1 MSAIVRRLFALR
13 PGEAKKTTLL
23 YGMHFIFYLGLR
35 WGDNASLTLFLSGWD
50 ATAQSYVFL
59 LQAAL
64 GLVTG
69 LLYTSFAS
77 RISNE
82 RMLLILVGGTIAW
95 LVSVQALLLSGLF
108 TERYGAT
115 YLYFLGAFSAFGDL
129 LALHIVN
136 YIADFYDTRSAKAA
150 LPVLMSASIAGAIA
164 GGFSARLLDVETM
177 PLAWIVTLLIVIG
190 FIFLIR
196 RTLPAELAQ
205 IDQAQRTEQRGASP
219 GESTFKRLRDG
230 FVFVRQSGLLRWMML
245 GTIALVVLMKLLN
258 LQSNVIFSAQFPG
271 DRAGMN
277 AYLGQIDAISNIAG
291 LAVSSLLFSRLLAR
305 MGVGSMN
312 LVFPFLTLLPVTA
325 LRLFPAGGGQPT
337 LLSPAGITAALAREH
352 DRVVK
357 KVFRNP
363 LDAMLYNS
371 VPLQMKSRA
380 RGFINGLIVPFGTL
394 LAGLLALLVNQGW
407 LDLRALALA
416 GIVIALGYVAIALR
430 LRTEY
435 SRALGRLLGD
445 DEMAIF
451 RAGDIG
457 FAQADPVAIAQVAAR
472 LDTADDDAMAVFL
485 AEMLF
490 NLQGRAALPQLV
502 QLATERRPS
511 VRAGVIRLIGPDW
524 AGDPA
529 VRALCRDSLADPD
542 AEVRRAAV
550 AALAPDPTTTQD
562 ESLMV
567 AFLGLLEDPDED
579 VRAGVIPPLIA
590 SGDFYFLAPAVRALS
605 SWLEDSASPANRAL
619 GLRVL
624 ARARDERLAHT
635 LIRYLGDPAP
645 LVRLQAVALIDDLC
659 ATASQESLQRLGVET
674 LRGLLADPDEAVRLA
689 AVESLGHFT
698 RHEAGLALLDALAD
712 HSFEVRQRACEAL
725 PRGAFAG
732 LESRLDSDNTYLA
745 ECAAFVLARAESRSA
760 SVGGLRARR
769 RALERIE
776 ALVGGAYQ
784 IHMQRQELRAY
795 VSPGARLLLRIL
807 RERADLLLDRV
818 FWLVGALGDA
828 TESRDIRRALR
839 SDSAVTRANA
849 AEALES
855 LTSPQIAGLIVP
867 LVSRAALPSAS
878 EAEGG
883 SLAALARIGTQ
894 MLGLLP
900 IKLGQ
905 IFQQTWSQV
914 DSFSVKPANHGLIH
928 DDGWLAAVT
937 LYMMIEWYENG
948 PQDAILAS
956 PTAIRSI
963 LERTTGAQM
972 PVERATAHAMLAE
985 LKTSQRGLAAERSML
1000 TLIERVIFLK
1010 QVPVFGGMI
1019 VDRLRVLAS
1028 ISEELECE
1036 PGQRIIAEGERG
1048 DALYVIVKGQVAIQR
1063 RDPRQL
1069 GATATLAALGPREY
1083 FGEMSLFDNEPYSA
1097 DAVAVEPT
1105 QLLLVRQVPLLALI
1119 KRYPDMAFGF
1129 FKVLSQRLRQANKLI
1144 TEQRAGEYTEA
1155 QSVMR
1160 DA

>member
-1 MSAIVRRLFALR
+1 MSAILNRLFAIR
-13 PGEAKKTTLL
+13 PGEARKTALL

-50 ATAQSYVFL
+50 PTAQSYIFM

-82 RMLLILVGGTIAW
+82 RMLLVLAAGTIVW
-95 LVSVQALLLSGLF
+95 LLTVQALLLTDTF
-108 TERYGAT
+108 TQKYGAT

-136 YIADFYDTRSAKAA
+136 YIADFYDTRSAKTA
-150 LPVLMSASIAGAIA
+150 LPLLMSASIAGAIL
-164 GGFSARLLDVETM
+164 GGFSAQLLDVATM
-177 PLAWIVTLLIVIG
+177 PLAWIVTLLVVIG
-190 FIFLIR
+190 FVRLIR
-196 RTLPAELAQ
+196 RLLPAEMAQ
-205 IDQAQRTEQRGASP
+205 IDQTQRSEQRASSS
-219 GESTFKRLRDG
+219 GEGTFARLRDG
-230 FVFVRQSGLLRWMML
+230 ALFISRSGILRWMML

-258 LQSNVIFSAQFPG
+258 LQSNVIFSAQFPN
-271 DRAGMN
+271 DKAGMN
-277 AYLGQIDAISNIAG
+277 AYLGQVDAVSNIIG
-291 LAVSSLLFSRLLAR
+291 LALSSLMFSRLLAR
-305 MGVGSMN
+305 MGVGWMN

-325 LRLFPAGGGQPT
+325 LRLFPAGGERPA
-337 LLSPAGITAALAREH
+337 LLSPVGITAVLGREH
-352 DRVVK
+352 DRVLK

-371 VPLQMKSRA
+371 VPPQMKSRA
-380 RGFINGLIVPFGTL
+380 RGFINGLIVPLGTL
-394 LAGLLALLVNQGW
+394 LAGLLALLVNWKW

-445 DEMAIF
+445 DDTAIF
-451 RAGDIG
+451 RAGEIG

-472 LDTADDDAMAVFL
+472 LDAAEDDAMAVFL

-490 NLQGRAALPQLV
+490 DLQGRASLPRLV
-502 QLATERRPS
+502 QLAAEHGPT
-511 VRAGVIRLIGPDW
+511 VRAGVVRMVGTDW

-529 VRALCRDSLADPD
+529 VRALCHDSLADPE

-550 AALAPDPTTTQD
+550 STLAADPGAPHD
-562 ESLMV
+562 EALLL

-579 VRAGVIPPLIA
+579 VRAGVIPALIA
-590 SGDFYFLAPAVRALS
+590 SGDFFFLAPAVRALS
-605 SWLEDSASPANRAL
+605 GWLEDSASPANRAL

-645 LVRLQAVALIDDLC
+645 SVRIQAIALIDDLC
-659 ATASQESLQRLGVET
+659 ATASQETLRRLGLET
-674 LRGLLADPDEAVRLA
+674 LRSLLADPDEAVRLA
-689 AVESLGHFT
+689 VVESLGHFSGS
-698 RHEAGLALLDALAD
+698 EVGPALLDAMSD
-712 HSFEVRQRACEAL
+712 HSFEVRQVACEVL
-725 PRGAFAG
+725 PRSAFAD
-732 LESRLDSDNTYLA
+732 LESRLESDHTYLA
-745 ECAAFVLARAESRSA
+745 ESAAFVLARAEARSA
-760 SVGGLRARR
+760 TVRGLRARR

-776 ALVGGAYQ
+776 ALVSGAYE
-784 IHMQRQELRAY
+784 IHMQREALRAY

-807 RERADLLLDRV
+807 RERADLLLDRI
-818 FWLVGALGDA
+818 FWLVGALGDP

-839 SDSAVTRANA
+839 NDSAATRANA

-855 LTSPQIAGLIVP
+855 LTSPQLAGLIVP
-867 LVSRAALPSAS
+867 LVSPAALPVAGAKES
-878 EAEGG
+878 G
-883 SLAALARIGTQ
+883 SLAALVRIGTQ
-894 MLGLLP
+894 LLGLAP
-900 IKLGQ
+900 VKLGR

-914 DSFSVKPANHGLIH
+914 DSFSVKPATRGLVH

-937 LYMMIEWYENG
+937 LYMMIEWYETA
-948 PQDAILAS
+948 PQDAMLAS
-956 PTAIRSI
+956 PKAIRAI
-963 LERTTGAQM
+963 LERTNGGQV

-985 LKTSQRGLAAERSML
+985 LKTAQRGLAAERSML

-1019 VDRLRVLAS
+1019 IDRLRVLAS
-1028 ISEELECE
+1028 ISEELDCE
-1036 PGQRIIAEGERG
+1036 PGQQIIGEGERG
-1048 DALYVIVKGQVAIQR
+1048 DALYVIVKGRVAIQR
-1063 RDPRQL
+1063 RDARQP
-1069 GATATLAALGPREY
+1069 GAAAELAALGPREY

-1105 QLLLVRQVPLLALI
+1105 QLLLVRQAPLLALI

-1129 FKVLSQRLRQANKLI
+1129 FKVLSQRLRQANALI
-1144 TEQRAGEYTEA
+1144 TEQRSGEMVSEL
-1155 QSVMR
+1155 
-1160 DA
+1160 